1 LELGRWLDRRL
12 ALELWRRLRRRLTL
26 RLLLD
31 VPSSRATL
39 SATSGTRRA
48 LSTWWTGIAA
58 IRRSGAAPALWT
70 GGGIPHS
77 GATTWRIALCT
88 PRPWAALATA
98 ALIGGAVPLC
108 FVALVLGIIWSRL
121 FGAGASLGKFDAS
134 ISCGLSHGCRCK
146 RQARGRQGEARC
158 QCSPGRSVE
167 ISHVH
172 AVLVGIIALAATEL
186 DNCGCLMAHA
196 VKWAHVQAVPSC
208 VIVAG
213 KSLDLSSVG
222 CKRRVVGQMS

>member
-1 LELGRWLDRRL
+1 M
-12 ALELWRRLRRRLTL
+12 TL

-48 LSTWWTGIAA
+48 LSTWWTGIATVA
-58 IRRSGAAPALWT
+58 GSGAAPTLWT
-70 GGGIPHS
+70 GDGIPHS
-77 GATTWRIALCT
+77 GAATWRITIYA

-167 ISHVH
+167 ILHVH
-172 AVLVGIIALAATEL
+172 AVLVGIIALAATGL
-186 DNCGCLMAHA
+186 HNCGCLMAHV
-196 VKWAHVQAVPSC
+196 VKRADVQVIASC
-208 VIVAG
+208 DIAAG
-213 KSLDLSSVG
+213 KSLGLYVNRAHVSD
-222 CKRRVVGQMS
+222 R

>member
-1 LELGRWLDRRL
+1 M
-12 ALELWRRLRRRLTL
+12 TL

-48 LSTWWTGIAA
+48 LSTWWTGIT
-58 IRRSGAAPALWT
+58 APALWT

-167 ISHVH
+167 ILHVH
-172 AVLVGIIALAATEL
+172 AVLVGIIALAATGL
-186 DNCGCLMAHA
+186 HNCGCLMAHV
-196 VKWAHVQAVPSC
+196 VKRADVQVIASC
-208 VIVAG
+208 DIAAG
-213 KSLDLSSVG
+213 KSLGLYVNRAHVSD
-222 CKRRVVGQMS
+222 R